1 MMNGTRMY
9 DTLAMFQ
16 AYREE
21 VEARCLKVLKD
32 ACERDWKDET
42 PIQIA
47 SIAANAIYWRGK
59 RAEAAEQERDRLQ
72 EALADTDKLL
82 FDLTASLSGAVSR
95 CIADYRYGDCATKR
109 FCLQRIADFR
119 EMTDRLIVYLDA
131 ALSQEPKALQDR
143 R

>member
-1 MMNGTRMY
+1 MY

-21 VEARCLKVLKD
+21 VEERCLKVLKD
-32 ACERDWKDET
+32 ACERDWTDET

-47 SIAANAIYWRGK
+47 SIAANAIHWRGK
-59 RAEAAEQERDRLQ
+59 RAEAAEQERDRLR

-82 FDLTASLSGAVSR
+82 FDLTASLSAAVSR
-95 CIADYRYGDCATKR
+95 CIADYGYGDYATKR